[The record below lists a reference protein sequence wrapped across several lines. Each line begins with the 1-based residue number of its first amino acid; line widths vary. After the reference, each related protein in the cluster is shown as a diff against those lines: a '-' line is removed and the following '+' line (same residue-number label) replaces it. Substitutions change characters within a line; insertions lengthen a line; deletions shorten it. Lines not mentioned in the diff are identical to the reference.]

1 MKRDNRFSLEKGLK
15 DFQEMGSITEAAKK
29 QCKELGVEYK
39 EMYRHALSKF
49 LLRKGITK
57 KLNAVAEKKPIKIL
71 ISDIETSMISFY
83 GFSPY
88 NKYVHA
94 DNMIED
100 WFMLTASSKWLF
112 GDEIYSFKLTKKEL
126 KRHDD
131 RRIVEQMWK
140 LLDEADIVVF
150 YNGAK
155 FDMKKL
161 NAKFFQY
168 GLGLPSPVKLFDPF
182 ITVKQR
188 FGLTYSGLD
197 AVCKLLNIP
206 GKIEN
211 EKGLWK
217 KVMQGDIDALDS
229 MSKYNDRDTLI
240 LEQVYLEIRPYAVS
254 HPNIGLYIAEDVQC
268 CPTCGSEDIKFD
280 KGSDYFTSVNRFRTF
295 QCGSCQSWG
304 RERKAL
310 KIGNKNLTIGIA
322 R

>member
-1 MKRDNRFSLEKGLK
+1 MKRDKRFDLEKAKTYFLELGN
-15 DFQEMGSITEAAKK
+15 ITEAAKK
-29 QCKELGVEYK
+29 HCKELGIEYE

-57 KLNAVAEKKPIKIL
+57 KLNATAEKKPVKIL
-71 ISDIETSMISFY
+71 ISDIETSFIKFY

-88 NKYVHA
+88 NKYVQA

-112 GDEIYSFKLTKKEL
+112 GDEMFSYKLTKKEL
-126 KRHDD
+126 KKHDD
-131 RRIVEQMWK
+131 RRITEQMWK
-140 LLDEADIVVF
+140 LLDEADVVVF

-155 FDMKKL
+155 FDVKKL

-168 GLGLPSPVKLFDPF
+168 GLGLPSPYKLFDPF

-197 AVCKLLNIP
+197 AVCKLLQIP
-206 GKIEN
+206 GKLEN

-217 KVMQGDIDALDS
+217 KVMEGDMDALNR
-229 MSKYNDRDTLI
+229 MSIYNDQDVYA

-254 HPNIGLYIAEDVQC
+254 HPNIGLYITEDVQC
-268 CPTCGSEDIKFD
+268 CPTCGSENIIFD
-280 KGSDYFTSVNRFRTF
+280 KGSDYLTTVNRFRTF

-310 KIGNKNLTIGIA
+310 KIGNKNLTSGIA